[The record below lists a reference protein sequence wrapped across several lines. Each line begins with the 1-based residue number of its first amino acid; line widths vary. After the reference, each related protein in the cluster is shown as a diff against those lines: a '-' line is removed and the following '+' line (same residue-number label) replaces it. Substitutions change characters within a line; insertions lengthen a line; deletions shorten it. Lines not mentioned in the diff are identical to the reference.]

1 MMLILALIMFIGYFV
16 QTITGFG
23 STLIILT
30 LGILFFQLYE
40 ILPIVLLLN
49 VIMCFSMV
57 LIHYKNIEYSFL
69 LKNIFSYMG
78 LGFVIGLWTTQW
90 VQKFSLPLNKLFA
103 GLIFILSLFEFFLL
117 YKNKSFKIQNPIF
130 ARFWVFISGIVH
142 AIFATGGPFLVYG
155 ISHYNIDKFVF
166 RISLIFVWL
175 IFDSLLLIHHSI
187 NLEQF
192 KTSLFMM
199 LVLPVSMGLGHRVYE
214 KISVEHFQL
223 FIRGI
228 LIVSTL
234 IILLK

>member
-1 MMLILALIMFIGYFV
+1 MLILALILFIGYFV

-49 VIMCFSMV
+49 VMMCLSMV
-57 LIHYKNIEYSFL
+57 LIHYKNIDYSFL
-69 LKNIFSYMG
+69 LKNIFSYMAF
-78 LGFVIGLWTTQW
+78 GFVLGLWTTQW
-90 VQKFSLPLNKLFA
+90 IEKFSIPLNKLFA
-103 GLIFILSLFEFFLL
+103 VLIFMLSLIEFFLL
-117 YKNKSFKIQNPIF
+117 YKKKSFKIQNPFF
-130 ARFWVFISGIVH
+130 ARFWVFVSGVVH

-155 ISHYNIDKFVF
+155 ISHFNIDKFVF

-175 IFDSLLLIHHSI
+175 VFDSLLLIHHSI

-192 KTSLFMM
+192 KISLLMM
-199 LVLPVSMGLGHRVYE
+199 LVLPVSMGLGQKIYE
-214 KISVEHFQL
+214 KISLEHFQL

>member
-1 MMLILALIMFIGYFV
+1 MILALIMFIGYFV

-57 LIHYKNIEYSFL
+57 LIHYKNIDYSFL

-78 LGFVIGLWTTQW
+78 LGFVLGLWTTQW
-90 VQKFSLPLNKLFA
+90 IQKFSLPLNKLIA
-103 GLIFILSLFEFFLL
+103 GLIFMLSLFEFFLL

-199 LVLPVSMGLGHRVYE
+199 LVLPVSM
-214 KISVEHFQL
+214 
-223 FIRGI
+223 
-228 LIVSTL
+228 TL
-234 IILLK
+234 DKGFTKKFLLNIFNYSSEEF

>member
-1 MMLILALIMFIGYFV
+1 
-16 QTITGFG
+16 
-23 STLIILT
+23 
-30 LGILFFQLYE
+30 
-40 ILPIVLLLN
+40 LN
-49 VIMCFSMV
+49 
-57 LIHYKNIEYSFL
+57 SF
-69 LKNIFSYMG
+69 Y
-78 LGFVIGLWTTQW
+78 W
-90 VQKFSLPLNKLFA
+90 
-103 GLIFILSLFEFFLL
+103 

-130 ARFWVFISGIVH
+130 ARFWVFISSIVH
-142 AIFATGGPFLVYG
+142 AIFATGGQFLVYG

-199 LVLPVSMGLGHRVYE
+199 LVLPVRMGLGQRVYE

>member
-1 MMLILALIMFIGYFV
+1 MMLILALILFIGYFV

-49 VIMCFSMV
+49 VMMCFFMV
-57 LIHYKNIEYSFL
+57 LIHYKNIDYPFL

-78 LGFVIGLWTTQW
+78 LGFVLGLWTSQW
-90 VQKFSLPLNKLFA
+90 IEKFSISLNKLFA

-130 ARFWVFISGIVH
+130 ARFWVFISGVVH

-155 ISHYNIDKFVF
+155 ISHFNIDKFVF

-175 IFDSLLLIHHSI
+175 IFDSLLLIRHSMS
-187 NLEQF
+187 LEQF

-199 LVLPVSMGLGHRVYE
+199 LVLPVSIGLGQKVYE

-223 FIRGI
+223 MIRGI